1 MTKQITGSNRD
12 TREDAI
18 YKANSSNHGG
28 DVYSAENELGIDR
41 SMLLDFSANIMPAA
55 IDDRIKNSII
65 AALDNCRYYPDPQQ
79 RRLRQAL
86 AAHHKLRPEQIVC
99 GNGAADLIYRTV
111 HALKPVRAYLPVPS
125 FSEYERALRETCC
138 NINYWQL
145 NPKNGFQ
152 IENNMLN
159 WLSKQEEAYS
169 SEDARDDHGV
179 SLLILCQP
187 NNPTGLLIQPA
198 ILAKVIDRC
207 AELNIYLLIDE
218 CFLDFLGPVSGESH
232 SSMNRLRQVISG
244 GGEPKLML
252 LRSMTKYY
260 SLPGLRAGYLC
271 ASPELASK
279 IMASGQPW
287 SVGTLTEA
295 AVLTIIDRDAES
307 QNDLADQV
315 ERWLTSEK
323 PLLEQALLD
332 IGFEVWP
339 GAANY
344 LFFRAVKYPDL
355 DVRLRQHG
363 IIIRSCS
370 NYAGLDNTYFR
381 IAILSPDE
389 NSQFVKALNKV
400 CA

>member
-12 TREDAI
+12 TCEDTI
-18 YKANSSNHGG
+18 YKTNSSNHGG
-28 DVYSAENELGIDR
+28 DVYIAEDELGIDR
-41 SMLLDFSANIMPAA
+41 SKLLDFSANIMPAE

-86 AAHHKLRPEQIVC
+86 AAHHRLRPEQIAC

-138 NINYWQL
+138 NINYWQM
-145 NPKNGFQ
+145 NPENGFQ
-152 IENNMLN
+152 IENSMLD

-169 SEDARDDHGV
+169 SEGARDDHCV

-271 ASPELASK
+271 TFPELASK

-295 AVLTIIDRDAES
+295 TVLTIIDRDIES
-307 QNDLADQV
+307 QNALADQV

-400 CA
+400 CV